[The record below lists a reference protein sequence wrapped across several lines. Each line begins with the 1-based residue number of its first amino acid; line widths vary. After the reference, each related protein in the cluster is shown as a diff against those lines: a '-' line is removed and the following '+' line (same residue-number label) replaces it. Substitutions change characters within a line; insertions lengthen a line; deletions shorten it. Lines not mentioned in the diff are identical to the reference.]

1 MSDGKRAH
9 GGFSSSIGLEAV
21 QQAAEEVH
29 EADRQVDVRRSH
41 QLPAVAPH
49 KGDAGVHQ
57 PLKEGMDL
65 YDTHHRC
72 CYSLH
77 YSTLEMSGSPRLTE
91 IFENCVARQQVSLEI
106 MQALSTL
113 AEIETGF
120 RESRTR
126 RLTARKET
134 TSSP

>member
-21 QQAAEEVH
+21 QQAAEEAH
-29 EADRQVDVRRSH
+29 EADRQVDVGRSH

-65 YDTHHRC
+65 WHRHH
-72 CYSLH
+72 CYEGAS
-77 YSTLEMSGSPRLTE
+77 
-91 IFENCVARQQVSLEI
+91 
-106 MQALSTL
+106 ALATVCN
-113 AEIETGF
+113 AATQRGYGPVIHT
-120 RESRTR
+120 
-126 RLTARKET
+126 
-134 TSSP
+134 